1 MGFGD
6 NDHAIRELMRFIK
19 MTSREFDEDIT
30 CLDTTILATFDSQV
44 KQSFTM
50 IVFDTF
56 DELMMHHDVCS
67 LSFFKNTYMD
77 QKEC

>member
-1 MGFGD
+1 
-6 NDHAIRELMRFIK
+6 MR
-19 MTSREFDEDIT
+19 TVDEDIT
-30 CLDTTILATFDSQV
+30 YLDTSTLATFDSQV

>member
-1 MGFGD
+1 MYV
-6 NDHAIRELMRFIK
+6 ILK
-19 MTSREFDEDIT
+19 MTMNIHHGA
-30 CLDTTILATFDSQV
+30 ATFDSQV